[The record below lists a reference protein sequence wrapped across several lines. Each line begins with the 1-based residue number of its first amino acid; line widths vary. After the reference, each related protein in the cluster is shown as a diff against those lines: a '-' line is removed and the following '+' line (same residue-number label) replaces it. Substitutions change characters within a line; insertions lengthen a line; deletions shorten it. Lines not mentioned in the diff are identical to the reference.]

1 MAGTERTLTAAAA
14 GRTDWWVDDAPD
26 PIAAIIT
33 TAASRTHRR
42 MAAGGISGRVAR
54 RLRDIVPGRRI
65 PLRRRFAAPSQG
77 TTVLMASALI
87 ISIWVGLN
95 VVLTFAL
102 VGLGLLPFRT
112 KRWTARDELRLDQ
125 WARAQTPSD

>member
-1 MAGTERTLTAAAA
+1 
-14 GRTDWWVDDAPD
+14 
-26 PIAAIIT
+26 
-33 TAASRTHRR
+33 
-42 MAAGGISGRVAR
+42 
-54 RLRDIVPGRRI
+54 
-65 PLRRRFAAPSQG
+65 
-77 TTVLMASALI
+77 MASALI